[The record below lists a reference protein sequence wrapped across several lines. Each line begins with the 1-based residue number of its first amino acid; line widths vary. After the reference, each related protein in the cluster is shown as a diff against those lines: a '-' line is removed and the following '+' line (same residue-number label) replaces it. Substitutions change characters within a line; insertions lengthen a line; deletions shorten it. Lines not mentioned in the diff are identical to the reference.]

1 MFVGRVLFFGPADSL
16 NAAVATVLYGAVA
29 VIFTW
34 PLVLGLTRDIPWD
47 LGDSLLNAWIL
58 AWDTNRLL
66 RFLSGDFDALANF
79 FHANIFYPEPLTLA
93 YSEHLFAQALQ
104 ILPVYAAT
112 GNIILSYNVIFLS
125 TFVLSGLGMYLFV
138 REVTAS
144 PRAAF
149 AAGLIYAFAPY
160 RVPQFS
166 HIQVLSS
173 QWMPFVLYG
182 LRRYFDSVTVRLKP
196 DTTYWAHV
204 RPLIGAGAALVAQ
217 NLSNGHFLLFFAP
230 FVLAYALFE
239 IVTRRLWNHA
249 HVWTSLSVTA
259 IGVGLLT
266 LPFLLPYLELRDLGV
281 GVPTL
286 NEVRSFSA
294 DVFSYWTSPLESWL
308 WGRIIRAYPKP
319 EGDLFPTIAA
329 TLLGGAGLVISVRTA
344 WDTARFRPAAA
355 PRMTPLVYLL
365 LAATTAYM
373 LLLLLILTGHGFT
386 HIGPLPISVRTL
398 GPSFGALA
406 VITSLILVFSPRARS
421 FGRQW
426 MSTVM
431 AFAVLAAVASFLL
444 SMGPE
449 IRTEGRMIGQLGP
462 YSFFYRH
469 IPGFDGLR
477 VPARYAMLVMLFLAI
492 AAGCGAAAI
501 ERRHRFGGA
510 IALALGALA
519 VVEAFAAPI
528 TLNGTTEE
536 ATYATPPARVYTG
549 EDVPAVYRYLKTLPA
564 PGTVVVEFPL
574 GEPAYEVRYVFYSI
588 AHWHPLVNGYSGHFP
603 LSYNLTAT
611 HLRHPLD
618 YPDASWETLMKS
630 GATHAI
636 VHGQYYRDDEGEK
649 TGRWLTEQGAK
660 QVAEFDGDRVFAL
673 R

>member
-1 MFVGRVLFFGPADSL
+1 MQDLQDDTPRPSALGPA
-16 NAAVATVLYGAVA
+16 VASALYGAVA

-34 PLVLGLTRDIPWD
+34 PLVLGLTRDVPWD

-58 AWDTNRLL
+58 AWDANRLL
-66 RFLSGDFDALANF
+66 RFLSGDFGALANF

-93 YSEHLFAQALQ
+93 YSEHLFAQAVQ
-104 ILPVYAAT
+104 ILPVYAVT

-138 REVTAS
+138 REVTGS
-144 PRAAF
+144 RRAGF

-166 HIQVLSS
+166 HLQVISS
-173 QWMPFVLYG
+173 HWMPFVLYG
-182 LRRYFDSVTVRLKP
+182 LRRYFEGRRARALV
-196 DTTYWAHV
+196 
-204 RPLIGAGAALVAQ
+204 GAGAALVAQ

-239 IVTRRLWNHA
+239 IFTRRLWNDTR
-249 HVWTSLSVTA
+249 VWTSLSATA
-259 IGVGLLT
+259 IGVALLT

-281 GVPTL
+281 GPRTL

-294 DVFSYWTSPLESWL
+294 DVFSYWTSPAESWL
-308 WGRIIRAYPKP
+308 WGSVIRAYPKP
-319 EGDLFPTIAA
+319 EGELFLTIAA
-329 TLLGGAGLVISVRTA
+329 TLLSAVGLAISVATA
-344 WDTARFRPAAA
+344 WDTARSRQAGA
-355 PRMTPLVYLL
+355 PRMMALVYLL
-365 LAATTAYM
+365 LAASAVYM
-373 LLLLLILTGHGFT
+373 LFLLLILTGNGFT

-398 GPSFGALA
+398 GPSSGGFA
-406 VITSLILVFSPRARS
+406 VITSLLLVVSPRARS

-426 MSTVM
+426 ISTVM

-462 YSFFYRH
+462 YSFFYWH
-469 IPGFDGLR
+469 VPGFDGLR
-477 VPARYAMLVMLFLAI
+477 VPARYAMLVVLFLAI

-501 ERRHRFGGA
+501 ERRHRLGGA
-510 IALALGALA
+510 MALAVGGLA

-528 TLNGTTEE
+528 TLNGTAEE
-536 ATYATPPARVYTG
+536 TRYATPPARVYTG

-564 PGTVVVEFPL
+564 PGTVIVEFPL

-588 AHWHPLVNGYSGHFP
+588 AHWHPLLNGYSGHFP
-603 LSYNLTAT
+603 LSYNLIAT

-618 YPDASWETLMKS
+618 YPDGSWETLMKS

-649 TGRWLTEQGAK
+649 IGRWLTERGAK
-660 QVAEFDGDRVFAL
+660 PVAEFDGDRVFAL